1 MCRLNFDGGDEA
13 PAHSARMAKQSA
25 TLFTVGYQG
34 ASAASLIARLQRKG
48 VRMLLDVRE
57 RPRSRRPEFNQAR
70 LEAALAAHGIA
81 YLHDARLGSPARM
94 RRKFYADG
102 DFPELA
108 RSYRAYVRR
117 WCLPR
122 VRRLAWLTRRG
133 PVALLCYEADAAACH
148 RGILADEA
156 RALRPSLEVLHL

>member
-1 MCRLNFDGGDEA
+1 
-13 PAHSARMAKQSA
+13 MAKQSA

-34 ASAASLIARLQRKG
+34 ASAASLIARLQRNG
-48 VRMLLDVRE
+48 VGTLLDVRE

-81 YLHDARLGSPARM
+81 YLHDADLGSPLRI
-94 RRKFYADG
+94 RRKLHASG
-102 DFPELA
+102 NFPEFA

-117 WCLPR
+117 WRLPR
-122 VRRLAWLTRRG
+122 VRRLARLSRRTS
-133 PVALLCYEADAAACH
+133 VALLCYEADAAACH
-148 RGILADEA
+148 RSILANET